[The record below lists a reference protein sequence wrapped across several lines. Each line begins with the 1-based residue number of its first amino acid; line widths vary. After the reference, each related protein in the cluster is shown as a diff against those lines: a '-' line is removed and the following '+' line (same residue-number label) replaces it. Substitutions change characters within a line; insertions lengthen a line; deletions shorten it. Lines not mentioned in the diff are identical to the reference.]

1 MGKSSPSTPAPP
13 DPVAT
18 ANAQAAANKEA
29 AYETARLNRINQ
41 ITPYGSLTYENIGA
55 TPTQV
60 GGSFQVGDKTFGTM
74 EEALKFA
81 GSEPLPNIKTSYK
94 SFGDNRQAVYKVGN
108 KTFYNLVAAQNY
120 LNTLTPQSKV
130 QQIGGGWEVGGQTYK
145 KQEEV
150 NAAARDL
157 EQWQAV
163 QTLTPE
169 QQRILDIQNQASEQY
184 GNIALN
190 QLGQVGGLLSTPLD
204 FSSLGA
210 IPEINEQTRQ
220 SVYDSILARNQGQ
233 QDSDRQRL
241 EQQLANMGFVAG
253 SAGYDRKFDELNR
266 SINDFRLAAD
276 TQALNQALA
285 LNQQQMGARNQALN
299 EMIQQRQIPLNELAA
314 MLSGTQVQQPS
325 FVNTPQAQIN
335 PADVMGA
342 TYNSYAGQMNAYNQ
356 QLANQSAMQQGLMGG
371 LFGLGSA
378 GLGAYLGGAG
388 AAAGG
393 AAAPLVMG
401 GALLSDR
408 RTKEN
413 IVKVGKLD
421 NGLNV
426 YSFNY
431 IGQNIT
437 QIGLMADEVEKVNPK
452 AVLTMPNGIKAVYY
466 DKAVRS

>member
-1 MGKSSPSTPAPP
+1 MGKKSPSAPAAP

-29 AYETARLNRINQ
+29 AYEMARLNRINQ
-41 ITPYGSLTYENIGA
+41 ITPYGSLTYENIGPK
-55 TPTQV
+55 PTQV
-60 GGSFQVGDKTFGTM
+60 GGSFKVGDKTFGTM
-74 EEALKFA
+74 EEALRFA
-81 GSEPLPNIKTSYK
+81 GSQPLPNITTSYEG
-94 SFGDNRQAVYKVGN
+94 FGNYGQKVYKVGD
-108 KTFYNLVAAQNY
+108 KTFGTIEEALRFA
-120 LNTLTPQSKV
+120 LTPQSKV
-130 QQIGGGWEVGGQTYK
+130 QQIGGGWEVGGQIYRT
-145 KQEEV
+145 QEEA
-150 NAAARDL
+150 NKAARDL

-204 FSSLGA
+204 FSYLGA

-253 SAGYDRKFDELNR
+253 SQGYDRKFDELNR

-299 EMIQQRQIPLNELAA
+299 EMIQRRQIPLNELAA

-325 FVNTPQAQIN
+325 FVNAPQVQIN

-356 QLANQSAMQQGLMGG
+356 QLANQSAMLQGLMGG

-378 GLGAYLGGAG
+378 GLGAYLGRAG
-388 AAAGG
+388 AAK
-393 AAAPLVMG
+393 G

-413 IVKVGKLD
+413 IVKVGKLN

>member
-1 MGKSSPSTPAPP
+1 MGKKSPSAPAAP

-74 EEALKFA
+74 EEALRFA
-81 GSEPLPNIKTSYK
+81 GSQELPKIQTSRRNI
-94 SFGDNRQAVYKVGN
+94 GDGDYQTKYSVDGRYFND
-108 KTFYNLVAAQNY
+108 LVSAQNY

-130 QQIGGGWEVGGQTYK
+130 QQIGGGWEVGGQIYRT
-145 KQEEV
+145 QEEA

-157 EQWQAV
+157 EQWQVV

-169 QQRILDIQNQASEQY
+169 QQRILDILNQASEQY

-233 QDSDRQRL
+233 QDADRQRL

-253 SAGYDRKFDELNR
+253 SQGYDRKFDELNR
-266 SINDFRLAAD
+266 SINDFRLLAD
-276 TQALNQALA
+276 IQALNQALA

-378 GLGAYLGGAG
+378 GLGAYLGRA
-388 AAAGG
+388 G
-393 AAAPLVMG
+393 AAAPLVRG
-401 GALLSDR
+401 GASLSDR

>member
-1 MGKSSPSTPAPP
+1 MRKKSPSTPAPP

-29 AYETARLNRINQ
+29 AYEMSRLNRINQ

-60 GGSFQVGDKTFGTM
+60 GGLFKVGDKTFGTM

-81 GSEPLPNIKTSYK
+81 GSQPLPSITTYYDGY
-94 SFGDNRQAVYKVGN
+94 GDNRRKFYSVGDR
-108 KTFYNLVAAQNY
+108 TFYNIEDAQNY
-120 LNTLTPQSKV
+120 LNTLTPLSKV
-130 QQIGGGWEVGGQTYK
+130 QQIGGGWEVGGQIYK
-145 KQEEV
+145 TQEEA

-210 IPEINEQTRQ
+210 IPEINEQIRQ
-220 SVYDSILARNQGQ
+220 SVYDSILARNRRQ

-285 LNQQQMGARNQALN
+285 LNQQQMGVRNQALN

-378 GLGAYLGGAG
+378 GLGAYLGRAG
-388 AAAGG
+388 R
-393 AAAPLVMG
+393 V
-401 GALLSDR
+401 
-408 RTKEN
+408 
-413 IVKVGKLD
+413 
-421 NGLNV
+421 NG
-426 YSFNY
+426 
-431 IGQNIT
+431 
-437 QIGLMADEVEKVNPK
+437 
-452 AVLTMPNGIKAVYY
+452 
-466 DKAVRS
+466 